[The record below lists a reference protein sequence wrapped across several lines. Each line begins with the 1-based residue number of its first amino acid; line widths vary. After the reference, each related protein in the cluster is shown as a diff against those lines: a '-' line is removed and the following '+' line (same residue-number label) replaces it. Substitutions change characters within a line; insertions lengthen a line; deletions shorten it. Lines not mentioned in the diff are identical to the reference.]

1 MTITHIEAATRI
13 LKYRADEEG
22 KIFSCKFI
30 KKDGT
35 IREMV
40 SRFNVQKGVNG
51 VGMAY
56 DPISKGLVP
65 VFDMQK
71 GEWRMINFSTIFELK
86 IQGEL
91 LHVEG

>member
-1 MTITHIEAATRI
+1 MTITHIQAAERI

-22 KIFSCKFI
+22 KIFSCKFV
-30 KKDGT
+30 KKDGS

-51 VGMAY
+51 NGMSY
-56 DPISKGLVP
+56 DPIARGMVP

-71 GEWRMINFSTIFELK
+71 NEWRMINFSTIFELK
-86 IQGEL
+86 IEGEVYK
-91 LHVEG
+91 VEG